1 MRVLV
6 LAAAVS
12 IAATPSFA
20 QTPPAGQQ
28 PAPKPAQP
36 APATPAPTQP
46 APTQPATP
54 TPPPQPPAPWPEGAK
69 VAYVNLQ
76 LIASTSIE
84 GKAATAKIQELTK
97 KKQEELAEKN
107 KSLQAAQQKLAQ
119 SGSVLND
126 SARSQLEKDI
136 DRMQR
141 EIQFAQQNSQA
152 EVQELTQE
160 LQTDFQ
166 RRLIP
171 IIQQV
176 GQEKG
181 LHAIFSLGD
190 SGIIWPHPGLDLSQ
204 EVIKRFD
211 AQKGTPAPPKK

>member
-160 LQTDFQ
+160 LQADFQ

-181 LHAIFSLGD
+181 LHMIMSLGD

>member
-1 MRVLV
+1 MSV
-6 LAAAVS
+6 
-12 IAATPSFA
+12 
-20 QTPPAGQQ
+20 
-28 PAPKPAQP
+28 
-36 APATPAPTQP
+36 
-46 APTQPATP
+46 
-54 TPPPQPPAPWPEGAK
+54 
-69 VAYVNLQ
+69 
-76 LIASTSIE
+76 E

-97 KKQEELAEKN
+97 KKQDDLADKN
-107 KSLQAAQQKLAQ
+107 KALQAAQQKLAQ

-126 SARSQLEKDI
+126 SARGQLEKDI

-141 EIQFAQQNSQA
+141 EIQFAQQTSQA
-152 EVQELTQE
+152 EVQELTQD

-181 LHAIFSLGD
+181 VHMIFSLGD

-211 AQKGTPAPPKK
+211 AQKGTAAAPPKK